1 MLTHVL
7 AALGGGLSAAASSQ
21 LISRK
26 PAASSS
32 AAEIRFWAKLSP
44 IVTRAIGPKTW
55 SDAAGEVLVAWSAME
70 SDYARSELAL
80 TANNLYGIKA
90 GPAWKSAGKPF
101 VTMTTREH
109 QGTPLEIVTR
119 ADFRSYPT
127 WSDSVLNLLALIAA
141 TKEYQG
147 ASIAL
152 SRGDVAAF
160 FQEIDHSGYSTAA
173 GYAQRIKDFMP
184 GAA

>member
-1 MLTHVL
+1 MLTHAIAAVL
-7 AALGGGLSAAASSQ
+7 GAGGAVATKL
-21 LISRK
+21 LTTKTVR
-26 PAASSS
+26 SS
-32 AAEIRFWAKLSP
+32 AADELAFWARLSP
-44 IVTRAIGPKTW
+44 VVTRAIGPKAW
-55 SDAAGEVLVAWSAME
+55 PDAAGEVLVAWSAME
-70 SDYARSELAL
+70 SDYARSELAR

-90 GPAWKSAGKPF
+90 GPAWKGAGKPF
-101 VTMTTREH
+101 VTLTTREH
-109 QGTPLEIVTR
+109 QGTPREIVTR

-152 SRGDVAAF
+152 SRGDVDGF

-173 GYAQRIKDFMP
+173 DYAQRIKNFMP
-184 GAA
+184 GAV